1 VALARQ
7 VVARPVIWGGL
18 ATVALLAPVSRRSRW
33 PEITADACAPRPKGN
48 SATSSTTQARMRYR
62 WFRSRG
68 LFTGSGVV
76 EAGCKSIVGQRL
88 EQAGMH

>member
-1 VALARQ
+1 
-7 VVARPVIWGGL
+7 
-18 ATVALLAPVSRRSRW
+18 
-33 PEITADACAPRPKGN
+33 
-48 SATSSTTQARMRYR
+48 MRYG